1 MQENYT
7 GECLDSG
14 KKCEKARQLS
24 LFERNDRIF
33 CKDYDIKAYWE
44 DFERY
49 WVLNLIPAVLYKM
62 KKLVL
67 FLQKQH

>member
-33 CKDYDIKAYWE
+33 CKDYDIKAY
-44 DFERY
+44 
-49 WVLNLIPAVLYKM
+49 
-62 KKLVL
+62 
-67 FLQKQH
+67 